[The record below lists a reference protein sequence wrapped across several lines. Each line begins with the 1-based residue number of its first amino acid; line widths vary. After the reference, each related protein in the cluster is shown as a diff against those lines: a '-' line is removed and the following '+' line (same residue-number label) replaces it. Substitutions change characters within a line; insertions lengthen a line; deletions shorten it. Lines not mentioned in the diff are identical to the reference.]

1 MSQRILGLSCT
12 TGWRHRLPRA
22 LVFAAVSGLA
32 FGVDMSVLAVL
43 VHGLGW
49 PGLVSRIVSIV
60 SATSSSWFVNR
71 HATFAARAGPGWGRE
86 WARYLA
92 VNAIGMGLNY
102 GIYALI
108 VAGTVFGKTHPLWA
122 VVPGGVLAMGL
133 NYGLT
138 RRWVFVAGRLSS
150 HR

>member
-1 MSQRILGLSCT
+1 MIARIPGLFCT
-12 TGWRHRLPRA
+12 RHRPHRLPRV

-86 WARYLA
+86 WLRYLA

-108 VAGTVFGKTHPLWA
+108 VAGTVFGKTHPLLA